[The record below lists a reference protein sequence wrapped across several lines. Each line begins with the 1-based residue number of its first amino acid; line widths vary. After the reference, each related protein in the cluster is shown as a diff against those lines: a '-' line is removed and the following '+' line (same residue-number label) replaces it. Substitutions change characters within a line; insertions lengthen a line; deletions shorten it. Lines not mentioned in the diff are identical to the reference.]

1 MKNFHNLLKFVPAGC
16 LFLASY
22 FLPTSASFADPPKIT
37 GSAAF
42 SIDGGGNV
50 TGVAVSAAVGSV
62 DAYSRAFYNVGTNA
76 LSSISIGSAA
86 TIKCDGNPCNVNAT
100 GDITIG
106 SSSGA
111 TNPAGTS
118 ANPPNI
124 IESAP

>member
-1 MKNFHNLLKFVPAGC
+1 MKNFPHLIKIIPAGC
-16 LFLASY
+16 LFFASY
-22 FLPTSASFADPPKIT
+22 FLPTSASFADPKIT

-42 SIDGGGNV
+42 SIDAGGNV

-62 DAYSRAFYNVGTNA
+62 DAYSRAFYDVGTNA

-86 TIKCDGNPCNVNAT
+86 TIQCDGNPCNVNAT

-111 TNPAGTS
+111 TNPVGTS